1 MNKRIKKIVC
11 VVIILYSFFILFSS
25 NVFARTIDTNI
36 DAIDD
41 NLYPRN
47 KSWN

>member
-1 MNKRIKKIVC
+1 MNKRLKKIVLG
-11 VVIILYSFFILFSS
+11 ILIVYILMMLGTTK
-25 NVFARTIDTNI
+25 VFARTIDTNI

-47 KSWN
+47 